1 MTDKTFRTGIGNKA
15 AVPMIDAESCDLCG
29 LCVKVC
35 GTGLKMRDGAVV
47 FDDDALAGCIACGQ
61 CMAVCPNG
69 SITVTGRKMSPDMRL
84 PLPAPAD
91 CATPDQLESLLLR
104 RRSVRVFS
112 EKAVE
117 RSVVD
122 KILGI
127 ASTAPMGIPP
137 SDVGVIVFNG
147 RDKVAGIRDDLIDY
161 FASLSKYFN
170 RGLLILMRPFMR
182 KPSYEMMRDFI
193 APLLKE
199 YRKARER
206 GSDVLFYDC
215 QLLLIFHCSPYA
227 DPADPV
233 IAATYAMVAAESL
246 GLGTCMNG
254 MVPVMGYSKK
264 LKKKYGIP
272 KENKVSLGIMMGY
285 PAVRYQRAL
294 RRELASVDY
303 R

>member
-1 MTDKTFRTGIGNKA
+1 MGDKTFRTGIGNKA
-15 AVPMIDAESCDLCG
+15 AVPRIDAKSCDLCG

-35 GTGLKMRDGAVV
+35 GTGLRIRDGAVV
-47 FDDDALAGCIACGQ
+47 FDEDALAGCIGCGH
-61 CMAVCPNG
+61 CMAVCPSG
-69 SITVTGRKMSPDMRL
+69 SITVTGRKMSPEMSL
-84 PLPAPAD
+84 PMPAPAD

-104 RRSVRVFS
+104 RRSVRIFS
-112 EKAVE
+112 ERTVE

-122 KILGI
+122 RMLNI

-137 SDVGVIVFNG
+137 SDVGVLVFNG
-147 RDKVAGIRDDLIDY
+147 RERVAEIRDDLIDY
-161 FASLSKYFN
+161 FESLSKYFN
-170 RGLLILMRPFMR
+170 RGLLAVMRPFMKR
-182 KPSYEMMRDFI
+182 ASYEMMRDFVR
-193 APLLKE
+193 PLLKE
-199 YRKARER
+199 YHKARER

-215 QLLLIFHCSPYA
+215 PLLLIFHSSPYA
-227 DPADPV
+227 DPADAA
-233 IAATYAMVAAESL
+233 IAATYAMIAAESL

-285 PAVRYQRAL
+285 PGVRYQRAL
-294 RRELASVDY
+294 RRELASVAY